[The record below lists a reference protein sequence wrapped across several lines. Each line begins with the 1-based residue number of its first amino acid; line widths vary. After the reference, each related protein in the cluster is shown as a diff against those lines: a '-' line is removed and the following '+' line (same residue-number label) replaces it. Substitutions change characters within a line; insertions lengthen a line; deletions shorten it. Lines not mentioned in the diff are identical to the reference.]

1 MFLHP
6 TTIWLILFSIW
17 AVIISCNFY
26 VGYVQVQLFHRG
38 LLSAKWSLGSS
49 ILKSALESATDR
61 RDIKMIRRAMVVF
74 RISTGAFLSFIL
86 GIVLMAV

>member
-1 MFLHP
+1 
-6 TTIWLILFSIW
+6 
-17 AVIISCNFY
+17 
-26 VGYVQVQLFHRG
+26 